1 MNVVYLTL
9 TMFPVC
15 LPDSAHKRVF
25 HSMLPSE
32 PSQQVI
38 PRELRGPTLRTVSYM
53 PDENF

>member
-15 LPDSAHKRVF
+15 LSDSAHKRVF
-25 HSMLPSE
+25 HLMLPSE

-38 PRELRGPTLRTVSYM
+38 PRELRGPTIRTVSYM